1 MALNHM
7 KTRVS
12 YKYFVHVG
20 DRIKTTPD
28 DLSKLTNVLDNDVV
42 KTIVYDG
49 FVTKVNLIDTRKLVK
64 KLLITQL
71 RILKKFNNF
80 LGEIVDEKLK
90 EAKFTAKADTPDFT
104 EKTYFDEKIR
114 EVNNKVTSNQTKDEK
129 SETKLNHDITSYIK
143 VINRLL
149 REVSKTSAKIKDFH

>member
-1 MALNHM
+1 M

-49 FVTKVNLIDTRKLVK
+49 FVTKVNLIDTR
-64 KLLITQL
+64 
-71 RILKKFNNF
+71 
-80 LGEIVDEKLK
+80 
-90 EAKFTAKADTPDFT
+90 
-104 EKTYFDEKIR
+104 
-114 EVNNKVTSNQTKDEK
+114 
-129 SETKLNHDITSYIK
+129 
-143 VINRLL
+143 
-149 REVSKTSAKIKDFH
+149 

>member
-1 MALNHM
+1 M

-64 KLLITQL
+64 KLTATQL
-71 RILKKFNNF
+71 RILKIFNNF

-90 EAKFTAKADTPDFT
+90 KAKFTAKAHIPHLI
-104 EKTYFDEKIR
+104 EKTSFDEK
-114 EVNNKVTSNQTKDEK
+114 SN
-129 SETKLNHDITSYIK
+129 
-143 VINRLL
+143 INYC
-149 REVSKTSAKIKDFH
+149 